1 MTWNWDPSQWKK
13 SRKILLGI
21 ATIWPAV
28 YMFLFMGTI
37 FLFIVLLP
45 FRAEHEARNCGNVDE
60 LQLDRKILNGE
71 IKKLIVYPT
80 RMVAFD
86 RIGDCQFDVGI
97 ENQVSRQNILDDAR
111 QVVSGHV
118 RVEEI
123 KEEAEAAPP
132 FAFPLGFGLLMVA
145 HLGTMF
151 LIMALMPLYIIFAVK
166 NEGLDQ
172 TMRIVWVV
180 LACTFGMLA
189 NPVYWYLYVWRSPVK
204 PFPALENSS
213 GSI

>member
-1 MTWNWDPSQWKK
+1 
-13 SRKILLGI
+13 
-21 ATIWPAV
+21 
-28 YMFLFMGTI
+28 MFLFVGAFFSF
-37 FLFIVLLP
+37 FLLIP
-45 FRAEHEARNCGNVDE
+45 FVTDHEARNCGNVDE

-86 RIGDCQFDVGI
+86 RIGDCQFDVSI
-97 ENQVSRQNILDDAR
+97 ENQVSRQSILDDAR
-111 QVVSGHV
+111 QVMNGHV

-123 KEEAEAAPP
+123 KEEAEPEPP
-132 FAFPLGFGLLMVA
+132 FALPAGFAIFMIA
-145 HLGTMF
+145 HMGTIF
-151 LIMALMPLYIIFAVK
+151 LTMALMPLYIIFAVK
-166 NEGLDQ
+166 NEHLDQ